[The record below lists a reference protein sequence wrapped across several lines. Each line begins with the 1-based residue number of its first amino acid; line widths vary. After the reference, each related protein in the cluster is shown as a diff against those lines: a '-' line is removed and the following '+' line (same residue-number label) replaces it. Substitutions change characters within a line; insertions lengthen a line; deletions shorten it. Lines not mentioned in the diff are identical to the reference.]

1 MNHTIDELSIKGNSS
16 ILDAL
21 KRMDAIMRKLLIVK
35 DGEGKFEGV
44 VSIGDIQRAIIKSLP
59 FSTAVSSILRNDFK
73 TASPEDDF
81 VIIKEVMLRYRME
94 YMPVVNTTSRLVEK
108 IVFWEDLFSEKFNDQ
123 KNDSLKGMPV
133 VIMAGGEGTRLRP
146 ITNIIPKPLV
156 PIGAKPII
164 EIIMDNFYNYGANE
178 FYLSVN
184 YKAKMI
190 QQYFEDMD
198 HEYHINY
205 IHEPHPLGTAGSLK
219 LLKDILHSTFFVSN
233 CDILVDEDYSE
244 ILKYHVENKNILTA
258 VAAVKNY
265 SIPYGTFKTT
275 ANGILTELTEKP
287 NLNFL
292 VNTGFYILEPEVL
305 NMIPDGKFFHI
316 TDLLE
321 DLVRRGKKIGV
332 FPVSEGSWM
341 DIGAWEEYN
350 RTQKIL
356 SGKRFTDEN

>member
-1 MNHTIDELSIKGNSS
+1 MNHTIEELSINGNSS

-35 DGEGKFEGV
+35 DGNEKFEGII
-44 VSIGDIQRAIIKSLP
+44 SIGDIQRAIIKSLP
-59 FSTAVSSILRNDFK
+59 FSTTVSSILRNDFK
-73 TASPEDDF
+73 TASSEDDF
-81 VIIKEVMLRYRME
+81 TAIKEVMVRHRME
-94 YMPVVNTTSRLVEK
+94 YMPVVNRTSQLVEK
-108 IVFWEDLFSEKFNDQ
+108 IVFWEDLFSEKFNGR
-123 KNDSLKGMPV
+123 NESLRGMPV

-164 EIIMDNFYNYGANE
+164 EIIIDNFYNHGAAE

-190 QQYFEDMD
+190 QQYFEDID
-198 HEYHINY
+198 HDYKISY

-219 LLKDILHSTFFVSN
+219 LMKEILRSTFFVSN

-244 ILKYHVENKNILTA
+244 ILNYHVENKNILTA

-305 NMIPDGKFFHI
+305 NMIPDEKFFHI
-316 TDLLE
+316 TDLLDE
-321 DLVRRGKKIGV
+321 LIRQDKKIGV
-332 FPVSEGSWM
+332 FPVSEGSWL

-356 SGKRFTDEN
+356 SGKFPNEN